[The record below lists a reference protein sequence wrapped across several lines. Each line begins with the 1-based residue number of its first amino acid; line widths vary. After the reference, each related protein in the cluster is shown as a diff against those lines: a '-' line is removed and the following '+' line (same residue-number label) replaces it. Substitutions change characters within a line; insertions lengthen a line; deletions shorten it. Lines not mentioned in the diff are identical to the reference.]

1 VSAIQQNLT
10 KLEKVTKSL
19 PKGSQRSPISA
30 KIAQKNAPTYHLKT
44 RETKTPKRHSNK
56 TCLSKGTGS
65 AFQEG
70 EFAKHSLN
78 NCMNLNQRWREQKE
92 REREKDRERDRER
105 KPNITKNMQKHSQRA
120 SKRTN

>member
-30 KIAQKNAPTYHLKT
+30 KIAQKDAPTYHLKT

-65 AFQEG
+65 AFKGG
-70 EFAKHSLN
+70 EFAQHSLN
-78 NCMNLNQRWREQKE
+78 SNVNLNE
-92 REREKDRERDRER
+92 RERESKDLWGISKEYLRHTCGI
-105 KPNITKNMQKHSQRA
+105 PNEYIRSI
-120 SKRTN
+120 